1 MFKRILI
8 VFFLLALSVMPGCG
22 GGDDGGSTGDTR
34 TGIGGVVVDG
44 SPYNESDYYLSEASP
59 LPPVRPNAKVFV
71 VERATGRLERVA
83 ETTADGEGRFFVPLP
98 PGRYSVY
105 TELSPSNTYPLYCA
119 TGEVVEVV
127 SNQQARVA
135 LGHANCMGLSLSGRY
150 DYLL

>member
-1 MFKRILI
+1 MFNHILI
-8 VFFLLALSVMPGCG
+8 VFFLLALSVTPGCG
-22 GGDDGGSTGDTR
+22 GGDNGDSNTVDTR

-44 SPYNESDYYLSEASP
+44 SPYQEPYYLREASP

-83 ETTADGEGRFFVPLP
+83 ETTADGEGRFFVALP

-105 TELSPSNTYPLYCA
+105 TELPLSVTDPPYCA
-119 TGEVVEVV
+119 TGEVVEVIT
-127 SNQQARVA
+127 NQMTGVA
-135 LGHANCMGLSLSGRY
+135 LGHASCMGLSLSGRA